1 MAEER
6 VQRRLAAILAA
17 DVVGY
22 SRLMQAD
29 EAGTLAALKSRRKD
43 IFQPLIAEHHGR
55 IVKLMG
61 DGALVEFGSA
71 INAVTCAV
79 MLQGKMEAANSDL
92 PENRRIVLR
101 IGVNLGDVIVE
112 GSDLYGDGVNIAA
125 RLEALAEP
133 GSVYVSHIVY
143 SQVRGKLPYGFKDL
157 GEQSLKNMAELV
169 RVYRVGPGGEAV
181 TTTRPGFVLPDKP
194 SIAVLPFQNMSGDPE
209 QEYFA
214 DGMVDDII
222 TALSHMHWLF
232 VIARNSSFTYKGRT
246 VNVKQIGREL
256 GVRYVLEGSVRKSGE
271 KVRITGQLIDA
282 STGGHLWAEN
292 FDGGLADIF
301 DLQDQ
306 VTASVVGAIA
316 PKLEAAEIERAKRKP
331 IQNLDAYDYY
341 LRGLAIVNQFTRE
354 ANDESLRL
362 FNKAIERDPDFVLP
376 YARAAHC
383 YLIRKANGWMIDPDK
398 EIAIADRLARRA
410 VEIGRDDAVAL
421 CYAGDV
427 LAYVVG
433 DLDDGNAFVER
444 ALTLNPNLAAAW
456 GASGWMK
463 ICFGEPDTAINQ
475 VSTAM
480 RLSPLDPR
488 LFDWQTF
495 TALAHFCAARY
506 DDAAAWAQR
515 ALRDQPNYGFAMRVA
530 AASYALAERLAQA
543 QQVIARVREIDPQRR
558 LSNLGDV
565 MSPLRR
571 AEDRAKWVEGL
582 RVAGLPE

>member
-1 MAEER
+1 
-6 VQRRLAAILAA
+6 
-17 DVVGY
+17 
-22 SRLMQAD
+22 
-29 EAGTLAALKSRRKD
+29 
-43 IFQPLIAEHHGR
+43 
-55 IVKLMG
+55 
-61 DGALVEFGSA
+61 
-71 INAVTCAV
+71 
-79 MLQGKMEAANSDL
+79 
-92 PENRRIVLR
+92 
-101 IGVNLGDVIVE
+101 
-112 GSDLYGDGVNIAA
+112 
-125 RLEALAEP
+125 
-133 GSVYVSHIVY
+133 
-143 SQVRGKLPYGFKDL
+143 
-157 GEQSLKNMAELV
+157 
-169 RVYRVGPGGEAV
+169 
-181 TTTRPGFVLPDKP
+181 
-194 SIAVLPFQNMSGDPE
+194 
-209 QEYFA
+209 
-214 DGMVDDII
+214 
-222 TALSHMHWLF
+222 
-232 VIARNSSFTYKGRT
+232 
-246 VNVKQIGREL
+246 
-256 GVRYVLEGSVRKSGE
+256 VRKSGE

-341 LRGLAIVNQFTRE
+341 LRGLAVVNQFTRE

>member
-341 LRGLAIVNQFTRE
+341 LRGLAVVNQFTRE

-444 ALTLNPNLAAAW
+444 ALALNPNLAAAW